1 MLSLPECHNG
11 GKRHSVQQSEREL
24 GGTGNPQVLGVSHI
38 QRDHKPQAHGAPN
51 SRGAR
56 VKTAQVHRVPNSTDQ
71 PRVRNSTDQPRSME
85 CPIPQTSPGP
95 CQFHRPAQSAQFHR
109 PAQVHANS
117 IDQPRVPNSTDQP
130 RSMECCDQQRERV
143 VSSEL
148 TSTLLQD
155 PWSAQFQVCPGP

>member
-95 CQFHRPAQSAQFHR
+95 WSAQFHRPAQVYGVPNSTDQPRSMECQIPQTSPGPCQFHRPAQSAQFHR
-109 PAQVHANS
+109 PAQVHG
-117 IDQPRVPNSTDQP
+117 
-130 RSMECCDQQRERV
+130 M
-143 VSSEL
+143 L
-148 TSTLLQD
+148 
-155 PWSAQFQVCPGP
+155 